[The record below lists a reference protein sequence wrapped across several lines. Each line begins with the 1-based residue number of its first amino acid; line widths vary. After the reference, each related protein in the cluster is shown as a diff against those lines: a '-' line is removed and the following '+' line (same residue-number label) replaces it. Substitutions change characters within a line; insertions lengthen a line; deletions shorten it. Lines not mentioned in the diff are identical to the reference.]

1 MRFSTLRIVKTALFS
16 WLSLLIASIGISSAS
31 ADFIVDGFGLDSAD
45 QTVTFSEFSINDGT
59 VITDQYSSLGI
70 EFGSLSPTEGLYLKP
85 NKGVSRSA
93 GLQNYFPD
101 GYRSIELSFK
111 KPVSEAAFA
120 MVTNGGIDDFTALLN
135 GNVVETAST
144 STARGWQYY
153 GFKNIAFDQIRI
165 DINNNHMRL
174 DNVQFSS
181 VPEPTSATLFGIGI
195 LAVAA
200 RRRRAN

>member
-16 WLSLLIASIGISSAS
+16 QLSLLIASIGISSAS

-45 QTVTFSEFSINDGT
+45 QTVTFSEFSINYGT

-70 EFGSLSPTEGLYLKP
+70 EFGSLSPTEGLYLQP
-85 NKGVSRSA
+85 NAGLNSA

-101 GYRSIELSFK
+101 GYRSIELSFT

-200 RRRRAN
+200 RRRRAS